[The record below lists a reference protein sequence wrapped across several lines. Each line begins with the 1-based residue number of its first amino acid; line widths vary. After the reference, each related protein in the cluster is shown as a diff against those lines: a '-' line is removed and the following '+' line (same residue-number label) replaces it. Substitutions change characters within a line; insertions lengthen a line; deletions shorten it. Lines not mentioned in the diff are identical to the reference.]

1 MHTTRRGFLMSSAWS
16 GVFLP
21 GVALANQMGAPL
33 AARPSQDQRVVFAGD
48 GLGLSPGGYALMLG
62 KLVDEADFKPDT
74 YLAGGVVERLE
85 QRLAAILGKEKALFF
100 PTGTLANHLALR
112 QLAGDRRRVLV
123 QSESHV
129 YCDEGDGAQLL
140 SGLNLVPLAP
150 GRATVKLEEIA
161 QAVSR
166 SSEPPYPVPVGAISI
181 ESPVRR
187 RNGEVVDFEE
197 MKKISSFAREKGI
210 GLHLDGARLFL
221 ASAYTRITPAQYAA
235 LFDTVYVSLYKYF
248 NAPFGAVLTGPR
260 RLLDPI
266 ATLRHQFG
274 SGLYHAWQA
283 SAIALHYL
291 EGFTERYQSAV
302 QSSEALLRQLQDKA
316 GIRVERVPNGSN
328 IVGIQIPD
336 KRVEIFQQRLAEAG
350 IVVRKPGSDSQVIWL
365 MVNETINR
373 RSPEELTRQFLA
385 ALR

>member
-1 MHTTRRGFLMSSAWS
+1 MRTTRRGFLVSSAWS
-16 GVFLP
+16 GVLLP
-21 GVALANQMGAPL
+21 GAALAQQIGASSTGH
-33 AARPSQDQRVVFAGD
+33 PSQDQRVVFTGD
-48 GLGLSPGGYALMLG
+48 GLSLSPGEQALVLNR
-62 KLVDEADFKPDT
+62 LVNEADFKPDT

-85 QRLAAILGKEKALFF
+85 QRLATILGKEKAIFL

-112 QLAGDRRRVLV
+112 QLAGNRRRVLV
-123 QSESHV
+123 QSESHI

-150 GRATVKLEEIA
+150 GRATMKFEEIA
-161 QAVSR
+161 QAVNK

-187 RNGEVVDFEE
+187 RNGEVFDFEE
-197 MKKISSFAREKGI
+197 MKMISSYAREKGI

-221 ASAYTRITPAQYAA
+221 ASAYTRIAPARYSE

-248 NAPFGAVLTGPR
+248 NAPFGAILAGPR
-260 RLLDPI
+260 PLLDPI
-266 ATLRHQFG
+266 ATLRHQVG

-283 SAIALHYL
+283 AAVALHYL
-291 EGFTERYQSAV
+291 EGFQERYQSAV
-302 QSSEALLRQLQDKA
+302 QSSEELLRQLQDRA
-316 GIRVERVPNGSN
+316 GIRVERVPSGSN
-328 IVGIQIPD
+328 IVGIEIPD
-336 KRVEIFQQRLAEAG
+336 RRAALVQQRLSEAN
-350 IVVRKPGSDSQVIWL
+350 IVIRKPEKESQIIWL

-373 RSPEELTRQFLA
+373 RPTDELARLFLG